1 LERHLQETGESSGDA
16 VARRIEDYALIGDTH
31 TAALVGRDG
40 SIDWLCLPRFDAGA
54 CFARLLGDSD
64 NGRWLIAP
72 AEPVLEV
79 NRRYREGTL
88 ILETEFVTANGAVVI
103 IDFMPRPSAE
113 ERSDIIRIVRGIRGS
128 VAMTF
133 DLVLRFDYGRVA
145 PWVRQRKH
153 GIFAVAG
160 PDAIEVHT
168 LVPLT
173 GENFRTIAEF
183 TVSEGQE
190 VPFALTRY
198 PSHKNP
204 PRQHDCTALLS
215 EVEAGWRRWSA
226 RCTYEGDWKEPVQR
240 SLITLKALTY
250 SPTGGIV
257 AAPTTSLPERLG
269 GERNWDY
276 RFCWIRDA
284 TLTLYALIASGYT
297 DEAMAWREWL
307 LRAAAG
313 KPSELQIMYG
323 LAGERRLEEFEL
335 PWLSGFAASKP
346 VRIGNAA
353 HAQLQ
358 IDVYGELMDAL
369 HAARKYDLEPDQ
381 EAWQVQLALLEFLE
395 GAWNKPDSGI
405 WEIRG
410 PERQFTHS
418 KVMAWVG
425 VDRSIA
431 GVESYGLEGPVARW
445 RALRDTIH
453 ADVCRN
459 GFDAS
464 RNSFVQH
471 YGGTDLDASLL
482 LLPAVGFLPADEP
495 RMLGTLD
502 AIEREL
508 VVDGLVKRYSTSSG
522 VDGLPRGEGAFLA
535 CTFWY
540 VDNLTLVGRYR
551 EAREIF
557 ERLLTL
563 RNDVG
568 LLAEEYDPRECRQLG
583 NFPQAFSHIGL
594 INSARNLSAAAP
606 PVVAERASR
615 APTADD

>member
-1 LERHLQETGESSGDA
+1 LHGDGEVGREA

-40 SIDWLCLPRFDAGA
+40 SIDWLCLPRFDSPA

-72 AEPVLEV
+72 AEPVEQV
-79 NRRYREGTL
+79 RRRYRDGTL
-88 ILETEFVTANGAVVI
+88 ILETEFVTATGAVTI
-103 IDFMPRPSAE
+103 IDFMPRPTAE
-113 ERSDIIRIVRGIRGS
+113 DRTDVVRIVRGTRGA
-128 VAMTF
+128 VAMTL

-145 PWVRQRKH
+145 PWVRRRKH

-160 PDAIEVHT
+160 PDAIEIHAP
-168 LVPLT
+168 VPLK
-173 GENFRTIAEF
+173 GEDFRTVAEF
-183 TVSEGQE
+183 TVSAGQE
-190 VPFALTRY
+190 LPFVLTRY
-198 PSHKNP
+198 PSHKHA
-204 PRQHDCTALLS
+204 PRQHDHAALLDD
-215 EVEAGWRRWSA
+215 VEEGWRIWSD
-226 RCTYEGDWKEPVQR
+226 RCTYEGDWKAAVQR

-257 AAPTTSLPERLG
+257 AAPTTSLPELLG

-284 TLTLYALIASGYT
+284 TLTLYSLIASGYT

-323 LAGERRLEEFEL
+323 LAGERRLEEIEL
-335 PWLSGFAASKP
+335 PWLPGFAASRP

-358 IDVYGELMDAL
+358 LDVYGELMDAL
-369 HAARKYDLEPDQ
+369 HGARKHDLAPDEDGWRLQ
-381 EAWQVQLALLEFLE
+381 MTLLDFLE
-395 GAWNKPDSGI
+395 GAWQRPDSGI

-410 PERQFTHS
+410 PERHFTHS

-425 VDRSIA
+425 LDRSIA
-431 GVESYGLEGPVARW
+431 GVESFGLEGPVERW
-445 RALRDTIH
+445 RALRKTIH

-464 RNSFVQH
+464 RNSFVQY
-471 YGGTDLDASLL
+471 YGGRELDAALL
-482 LLPAVGFLPADEP
+482 LLPAVGFLPADDP
-495 RMLGTLD
+495 RMLGTTA

-508 VVDGLVKRYSTSSG
+508 VVDGLVKRYSTGSG
-522 VDGLPRGEGAFLA
+522 VDGLPQGEGAFLA

-540 VDNLTLVGRYR
+540 VDNLALLGR
-551 EAREIF
+551 EPQAREIF
-557 ERLLTL
+557 ERLLSL

-568 LLAEEYDPRECRQLG
+568 LLAEEYDPRTGRQLG

-594 INSARNLSAAAP
+594 VNSARNLGDAARP
-606 PVVAERASR
+606 PAAERARR
-615 APTADD
+615 APAKPG

>member
-1 LERHLQETGESSGDA
+1 VKTEPQ
-16 VARRIEDYALIGDTH
+16 RRIEDYALIGDTH

-40 SIDWLCLPRFDAGA
+40 SIDWLCLPRFDAPA
-54 CFARLLGDSD
+54 CFARLLGDSN

-72 AEPVLEV
+72 AGPVQEV
-79 NRRYREGTL
+79 RRRYRDGTL
-88 ILETEFVTANGAVVI
+88 ILETEFVTVDGAVTI
-103 IDFMPRPSAE
+103 IDFMPRPTAE
-113 ERSDIIRIVRGIRGS
+113 NRTDVVRIVRGIRGT
-128 VAMTF
+128 VAMML

-145 PWVRQRKH
+145 PWVRRRKH

-160 PDAIEVHT
+160 PDAIEIHT
-168 LVPLT
+168 PVPLT
-173 GENFRTIAEF
+173 GENFRTVAEF
-183 TVSEGQE
+183 VVSAGQE
-190 VPFALTRY
+190 IPFILTRY
-198 PSHKNP
+198 PSHLKA
-204 PRQHDCTALLS
+204 PRQHDPTVLLDD
-215 EVEAGWRRWSA
+215 VAADWRRWSG
-226 RCTYEGDWKEPVQR
+226 RCAYEGEWKEAVQR

-284 TLTLYALIASGYT
+284 TLALYSLITCGYD

-323 LAGERRLEEFEL
+323 LGGERRLDELEL
-335 PWLSGFAASKP
+335 PWLSGFAASRP

-358 IDVYGELMDAL
+358 LDVYGELMDAL
-369 HAARKYDLEPDQ
+369 HAGRKHDLEPDL
-381 EAWQVQLALLEFLE
+381 EAWRLQTTLLDFLE
-395 GAWNKPDSGI
+395 GAWSKPDSGL

-410 PERQFTHS
+410 PERHFTHS

-431 GVESYGLEGPVARW
+431 GVESFGLEGPLERW
-445 RALRDTIH
+445 RALRQTIH
-453 ADVCRN
+453 ADVCRH

-464 RNSFVQH
+464 RNSFVQY
-471 YGGTDLDASLL
+471 YGGRELDAALL
-482 LLPAVGFLPADEP
+482 LLPSVGFLPAGDP
-495 RMLGTLD
+495 RMLGTIA

-508 VVDGLVKRYSTSSG
+508 VVDGLVKRYSPGSG
-522 VDGLPRGEGAFLA
+522 VDGLPQGEGAFLA

-540 VDNLTLVGRYR
+540 VDALALLGRER
-551 EAREIF
+551 DARKIF
-557 ERLLTL
+557 EKLLGL

-568 LLAEEYDPRECRQLG
+568 LLAEEYDPREGCQLG

-594 INSARNLSAAAP
+594 INSARTLSDTARPAT
-606 PVVAERASR
+606 ERASR
-615 APTADD
+615 KPAEGD

>member
-1 LERHLQETGESSGDA
+1 MHGDGEIGRDA

-40 SIDWLCLPRFDAGA
+40 SIDWLCLPRFDAPA
-54 CFARLLGDSD
+54 CFARMLGDSD

-72 AEPVLEV
+72 AQPVDEV
-79 NRRYREGTL
+79 RRRYRDGTL
-88 ILETEFVTANGAVVI
+88 ILETEFVTASGAVTL

-113 ERSDIIRIVRGIRGS
+113 DRTDVIRILRCTRGT
-128 VAMTF
+128 VAMVL

-145 PWVRQRKH
+145 PWVRRRRH

-168 LVPLT
+168 PVPLT
-173 GENFRTIAEF
+173 GENFRTVAEF
-183 TVSEGQE
+183 TISAGQE
-190 VPFALTRY
+190 IPFALTRY
-198 PSHKNP
+198 PSHKHA
-204 PRQHDCTALLS
+204 PRQHDCAALL
-215 EVEAGWRRWSA
+215 EDVESGWRRWSS
-226 RCTYEGDWKEPVQR
+226 RCTYEGAWKEPVQR

-284 TLTLYALIASGYT
+284 TLTLYSLIASGYT

-323 LAGERRLEEFEL
+323 IAGERRLDELEL
-335 PWLSGFAASKP
+335 PWLSGFAGSQP

-358 IDVYGELMDAL
+358 LDVYGELMDAL
-369 HAARKYDLEPDQ
+369 HATRKHGLDGDV
-381 EAWQVQLALLEFLE
+381 EAWRLQTTLLDFLE
-395 GAWNKPDSGI
+395 DAWTKPDSGL

-410 PERQFTHS
+410 PERHFTHS

-431 GVESYGLEGPVARW
+431 GVESFGLDGPVERW
-445 RALRDTIH
+445 RELREIIH
-453 ADVCRN
+453 ADICRN
-459 GFDAS
+459 GFDEQ
-464 RNSFVQH
+464 RNSFVQY
-471 YGGTDLDASLL
+471 YGGRELDASLL
-482 LLPAVGFLPADEP
+482 LLPTVGFLPASDP
-495 RMLGTLD
+495 RMLGTVE

-522 VDGLPRGEGAFLA
+522 VDGLPQGEGAFLA

-540 VDNLTLVGRYR
+540 VDALALLGRYR
-551 EAREIF
+551 QAEEIF
-557 ERLLTL
+557 EKLLSL

-568 LLAEEYDPRECRQLG
+568 LLAEEYDPKACRQLG
-583 NFPQAFSHIGL
+583 NFPQAFSHIAL
-594 INSARNLSAAAP
+594 INSARSLSEATRPAT
-606 PVVAERASR
+606 ERASR
-615 APTADD
+615 TPSVPD

>member
-1 LERHLQETGESSGDA
+1 MERHLEESGRDGA
-16 VARRIEDYALIGDTH
+16 ARRIEDYAIIGDTH

-40 SIDWLCLPRFDAGA
+40 SIDWLCLPRFDAPA
-54 CFARLLGDSD
+54 CFARLLGDTK

-72 AEPVLEV
+72 AQPVDEV
-79 NRRYREGTL
+79 RRRYRDGTL
-88 ILETEFVTANGAVVI
+88 ILETEFVTASGAVTI

-113 ERSDIIRIVRGIRGS
+113 DRTDVVRIVRGTRGT
-128 VAMTF
+128 VAMTM
-133 DLVLRFDYGRVA
+133 DLVLRFDYGRVT
-145 PWVRQRKH
+145 PWVRRRRH

-160 PDAIEVHT
+160 PDAIEMHT
-168 LVPLT
+168 PVPLR
-173 GENFRTIAEF
+173 GENFRTRAEF
-183 TVSEGQE
+183 LVSAGQE
-190 VPFALTRY
+190 IPFALTRY
-198 PSHKNP
+198 PSHRNA
-204 PRQHDCTALLS
+204 PRQHDYAALLDD
-215 EVEAGWRRWSA
+215 VETGWRLWSG
-226 RCTYEGDWKEPVQR
+226 RCTYEGDWKEAVQR

-257 AAPTTSLPERLG
+257 AAPTTSLPELLG

-284 TLTLYALIASGYT
+284 TLTLYSLIASGYT

-323 LAGERRLEEFEL
+323 LAGERRLDELEL
-335 PWLSGFAASKP
+335 PWLCGFAKSRP

-358 IDVYGELMDAL
+358 LDVYGELMDAL
-369 HAARKYDLEPDQ
+369 HASRKHDLEPD
-381 EAWQVQLALLEFLE
+381 EEGWRVQTTLLDFLE
-395 GAWNKPDSGI
+395 GAWDQPDSGI

-410 PERQFTHS
+410 PERHFTHS

-431 GVESYGLEGPVARW
+431 GVETFGLPGPVERW
-445 RALRDTIH
+445 RALRKTIH
-453 ADVCRN
+453 DDVCRN

-464 RNSFVQH
+464 LNSFVQH
-471 YGGTDLDASLL
+471 YGGRDLDAALL
-482 LLPAVGFLPADEP
+482 LLPTVGFLPADDP
-495 RMLGTLD
+495 RMQGTVA

-508 VVDGLVKRYSTSSG
+508 LVDGLVKRYSTASG

-540 VDNLTLVGRYR
+540 VDTLALLGRGRQARDVFENLLS
-551 EAREIF
+551 
-557 ERLLTL
+557 L

-568 LLAEEYDPRECRQLG
+568 LLAEEYDPRENRQLG

-594 INSARNLSAAAP
+594 INSARTLSEAARPAT
-606 PVVAERASR
+606 ERASR
-615 APTADD
+615 APADGD